1 MKIATKIFI
10 SAAFILAIA
19 FNIGSSMFIKDNFD
33 HSIKMYTEISIN
45 EYYTQKYIF
54 KTQVNSDI
62 LQGVSIN
69 ERYLENLAFD
79 MIDKGLW
86 HDKYN
91 QIKLSD
97 VEVFTT
103 DTKIS
108 RDLIIRKPDDIVS
121 SVIENDNKNILI
133 ISSLIITD
141 FDIITFTQGVDITH
155 VFMER
160 NRQLS
165 SMFFISIF
173 IISISS
179 LLLFIISK
187 FLTSNIKKLTK
198 ATNEMTNGCY
208 DNEIIIKGNDEI
220 TILFN
225 DFNTMIKS
233 IKDNIQ
239 QLDNN
244 IKNREDFV
252 TNFSHELKTPMTA
265 IIGYSELLLR
275 NNWADEKVT
284 EAATYIFSEGKRLE
298 LLSKKMLDLM
308 QLDNENIIM
317 TPNNLISIITKS
329 VDSTSVLI
337 KDNICNINVECD
349 ELIVVQCHNQMII
362 ALLINLIE
370 NGLKACDY
378 CKDID
383 IKVKDEDNHI
393 KISVIDKGHGIDDEH
408 ITLITQPFY
417 MVDRS
422 RKGNSTGIGLTFASK
437 IAQLHNT
444 DLNFESKIDHGT
456 CVSFRL
462 EKYYE

>member
-1 MKIATKIFI
+1 
-10 SAAFILAIA
+10 
-19 FNIGSSMFIKDNFD
+19 
-33 HSIKMYTEISIN
+33 
-45 EYYTQKYIF
+45 
-54 KTQVNSDI
+54 
-62 LQGVSIN
+62 
-69 ERYLENLAFD
+69 
-79 MIDKGLW
+79 
-86 HDKYN
+86 
-91 QIKLSD
+91 
-97 VEVFTT
+97 
-103 DTKIS
+103 
-108 RDLIIRKPDDIVS
+108 
-121 SVIENDNKNILI
+121 
-133 ISSLIITD
+133 
-141 FDIITFTQGVDITH
+141 
-155 VFMER
+155 
-160 NRQLS
+160 
-165 SMFFISIF
+165 
-173 IISISS
+173 
-179 LLLFIISK
+179 
-187 FLTSNIKKLTK
+187 
-198 ATNEMTNGCY
+198 MTNGCY

-244 IKNREDFV
+244 IKNREEFV

-317 TPNNLISIITKS
+317 TPNNLISIINKS

-337 KDNICNINVECD
+337 KDNNCNINVECD